1 MIRQKTWQTMPIEL
15 LFFLTKYICSTNQA
29 CKILNKDSVF
39 NLVPV
44 KTMEVMVNSCLR
56 NKKLALYFLALS
68 FLLSTQQ
75 TCDDVIQDQ
84 IFVSVKHQILRFL
97 PIVHFKYTGKYLDVL
112 ISIDTYFIFM

>member
-75 TCDDVIQDQ
+75 TCDDI
-84 IFVSVKHQILRFL
+84 I
-97 PIVHFKYTGKYLDVL
+97 
-112 ISIDTYFIFM
+112 